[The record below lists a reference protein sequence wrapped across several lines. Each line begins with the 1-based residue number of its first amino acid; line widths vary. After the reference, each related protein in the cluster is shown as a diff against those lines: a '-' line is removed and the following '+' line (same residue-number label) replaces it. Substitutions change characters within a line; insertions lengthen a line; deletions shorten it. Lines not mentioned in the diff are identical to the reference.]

1 MCNPDAMPRTSR
13 RRSISSTAISSS
25 WSSLVTC
32 RSIYSAAMTDI
43 QRPPRDITP
52 KEFFESW
59 LPAQAGAVA
68 PPARPMTV
76 RVRLDGEGGG
86 SWDLELGPGG
96 LVVTTEATG
105 SGEPEVTVAQSTA
118 AWPAIGPREPRAA
131 PPAPPPARAARC
143 PFPAAAPQKGP
154 PGGKGPARF
163 GGAGPHG
170 PPWSMTVKPGGR
182 PFDASRPDATIT
194 VDAETYGQMLAR
206 TLPAPAAYFQG
217 KIR

>member
-76 RVRLDGEGGG
+76 RVVLDGEGGG

-96 LVVTTEATG
+96 LVVTAEAKF

-118 AWPAIGPREPRAA
+118 DWRAIVHGEPGATDLA
-131 PPAPPPARAARC
+131 PPQAR
-143 PFPAAAPQKGP
+143 PTDVLFL
-154 PGGKGPARF
+154 
-163 GGAGPHG
+163 
-170 PPWSMTVKPGGR
+170 
-182 PFDASRPDATIT
+182 DASA
-194 VDAETYGQMLAR
+194 QQLLADV
-206 TLPAPAAYFQG
+206 
-217 KIR
+217 K